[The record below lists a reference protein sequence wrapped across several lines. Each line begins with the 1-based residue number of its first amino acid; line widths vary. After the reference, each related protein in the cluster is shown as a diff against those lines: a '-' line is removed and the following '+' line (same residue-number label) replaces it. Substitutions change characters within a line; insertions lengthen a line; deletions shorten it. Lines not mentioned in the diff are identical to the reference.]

1 MQEDASQRASA
12 GSGLPVGLPASLP
25 AGSPASEA
33 GAVGLGLAPGP
44 MEAGGTA
51 PAATVGPL
59 SYLTLRYR
67 ITLPDGTD
75 AVSTFGARPATLAL
89 GTGQLA
95 EPLERCL
102 LGMRA
107 GERTACTLEAE
118 AAFGLRNPELIQRI
132 ARNALPRA
140 IDDEAG
146 SQMAFTDASG
156 ARFAGTLVEVD
167 ETHAVFDFNHPLAGR
182 TVVFEAEIIGI
193 L

>member
-1 MQEDASQRASA
+1 MQDDATQRASA
-12 GSGLPVGLPASLP
+12 ASGLP
-25 AGSPASEA
+25 
-33 GAVGLGLAPGP
+33 
-44 MEAGGTA
+44 
-51 PAATVGPL
+51 ATVGPQ

-67 ITLPDGTD
+67 VTLPDGTD

-89 GTGQLA
+89 GSGQLA

-102 LGMRA
+102 VGMRA
-107 GERTACTLEAE
+107 GERAAYTLEPE

-132 ARNALPRA
+132 ARKALPRD
-140 IDDEAG
+140 IDDDAAG

-156 ARFAGTLVEVD
+156 ARFAGTLVEYD
-167 ETHAVFDFNHPLAGR
+167 DTHALFDFNHPLAGR